1 MVSLFKSGSRIKV
14 TNVTL
19 NTANLVNNSDL
30 EINSQNSFT
39 QFCETSDEF
48 CMNTKIRYFDIT
60 VLLKQIN

>member
-1 MVSLFKSGSRIKV
+1 M

-19 NTANLVNNSDL
+19 NTANLVNNRDL

-48 CMNTKIRYFDIT
+48 CMTTKISYFDIT
-60 VLLKQIN
+60 VLLKQINKRKEKK

>member
-48 CMNTKIRYFDIT
+48 CMNTKISYFDMT

>member
-1 MVSLFKSGSRIKV
+1 M

-48 CMNTKIRYFDIT
+48 CMNTKISYFDIT
-60 VLLKQIN
+60 VLLRQIN

>member
-1 MVSLFKSGSRIKV
+1 M

-48 CMNTKIRYFDIT
+48 CMNTKISYFDIT
-60 VLLKQIN
+60 VLLKKNQLKEGKKVK

>member
-1 MVSLFKSGSRIKV
+1 M

-19 NTANLVNNSDL
+19 NTANLVNNRDL

-48 CMNTKIRYFDIT
+48 CMNTKISYFDIT
-60 VLLKQIN
+60 VLLKKIN

>member
-1 MVSLFKSGSRIKV
+1 M

-19 NTANLVNNSDL
+19 NTANLVNNRDL

-39 QFCETSDEF
+39 QFYETFDEF
-48 CMNTKIRYFDIT
+48 CMNTKISYFDIT